1 MYACVCYDS
10 LPNIGRSVSVSTHRK
25 SGNKLAGLVDRY
37 LPRKLHLSC
46 ESCSA
51 CAYMCV
57 IVAVSMSNVHVCS
70 HVMTVYLTCSGD
82 EDVFGDASHG
92 KARTKYGPSTDQ
104 AQMLRRN
111 GRTLICLLD
120 CRHLGTA
127 E

>member
-1 MYACVCYDS
+1 MCICYDS

-25 SGNKLAGLVDRY
+25 SGNKLAGLVNRY

-51 CAYMCV
+51 CTYMCV
-57 IVAVSMSNVHVCS
+57 QVAVSMSNVCT
-70 HVMTVYLTCSGD
+70 HVMTVYVIAV
-82 EDVFGDASHG
+82 E
-92 KARTKYGPSTDQ
+92 TKMYLEMLHMEKQGPSTDQ
-104 AQMLRRN
+104 AGMLRRS

-120 CRHLGTA
+120 CRHLGTD